1 MYAYEQAA
9 LKNGCRHIAG
19 VDEAGRGPLAGPVVA
34 SAVIFS
40 KANPPLGSGIKDSKK
55 LTASRRA
62 ALSIEICRRAIS
74 VGVGVVWPAD
84 IDAINIHKASLL
96 AMSRAV
102 VSLDREPDL
111 LLIDGL
117 FPIES
122 KIPQQPIV
130 SGDALSIS
138 IAAASIIAKTL
149 RDDVMHAYHRIYP
162 AYNFASNKGYGT
174 KEHIK
179 AIALHGPCPIHRR
192 SFKGVL

>member
-1 MYAYEQAA
+1 MYTYEEAA
-9 LKNGCRHIAG
+9 LKNGCRYIAG

-34 SAVIFS
+34 AAVIF
-40 KANPPLGSGIKDSKK
+40 AEADPPFGLGIKDSKK

-62 ALSIEICRRAIS
+62 ALSIEICKCAVS
-74 VGVGVVWPAD
+74 VGAGIVWPAD
-84 IDAINIHKASLL
+84 IDSMNIHKASLL

-102 VSLDREPDL
+102 ASLDREADM

-122 KIPQQPIV
+122 NIPHKTIV
-130 SGDALSIS
+130 SGDSLSIS

-149 RDDVMHAYHRIYP
+149 RDGVMDAYHKIYP

-179 AIALHGPCPIHRR
+179 AIALHGACPIHRR
-192 SFKGVL
+192 SFRGV